1 MPTIRGWARPRSS
14 GHPRGMHRPAA
25 TPHPWHS
32 VAWFAWALSAAAA
45 VQLAPSP
52 VYVALIIGIAWLL
65 VEAHAPDGP
74 YRSAF
79 PILITLGVVF
89 GLLRVFMAALTTHNG
104 VNVMFAVPHATM
116 PDALGGFTVGGTV
129 ESDIVLQAAAVA
141 FTVIGVMAVF
151 GAVNTIWSHYEL
163 VQSTPRS
170 FYELGVVVTVA
181 LAYIPA
187 TIESMRAVREADR
200 ARTGGHAVRR
210 GRILRSILPVLERG
224 MERAVSLAESM
235 DSRGFGIRGP
245 ARADVE
251 AGWCVLVALVAFAV
265 GFLALIGS
273 GATTAL
279 VCGAIGVVALI
290 AGIWRSSRGVHR
302 TTYRRR
308 PLQGADWLMMATVAL
323 SPVALATLSAA
334 GNPTLA
340 WYASPVA
347 WPRFDPLVAV
357 ALIPLLA
364 PLARR
369 APAPAVNPD
378 PSTTSFR
385 RERAAAVTP

>member
-1 MPTIRGWARPRSS
+1 
-14 GHPRGMHRPAA
+14 MHHPAA
-25 TPHPWHS
+25 TPRPWHS
-32 VAWFAWALSAAAA
+32 VAWLAWAIAAAGA

-52 VYVALIIGIAWLL
+52 VYVALVVGIAWVM

-74 YRSAF
+74 YRQAF
-79 PILITLGVVF
+79 PILVGIGVVF
-89 GLLRVFMAALTTHNG
+89 GIFRVAIAAFTTHNG
-104 VNVMFAVPHATM
+104 LHILFSVPHATM
-116 PDALGGFTVGGTV
+116 PDVLGGFTVGGTV

-251 AGWCVLVALVAFAV
+251 AGWCVLLALVAFGV
-265 GFLALIGS
+265 GFLALIGN
-273 GATTAL
+273 GTTTAL
-279 VCGAIGVVALI
+279 ICGGVGTAALVV
-290 AGIWRSSRGVHR
+290 GVWRSSLGVHR
-302 TTYRRR
+302 RTYRRR
-308 PLQGADWLMMATVAL
+308 RIQRADWLLIAVVAL
-323 SPVALATLSAA
+323 SPLALGILTTG
-334 GNPTLA
+334 GNDTLA
-340 WYASPVA
+340 WYADPVA
-347 WPRFDPLVAV
+347 WPRFDPIV
-357 ALIPLLA
+357 ALALLPLLA

-369 APAPAVNPD
+369 SPNTALAGAEVMAPVMGTA
-378 PSTTSFR
+378 S
-385 RERAAAVTP
+385 

>member
-1 MPTIRGWARPRSS
+1 
-14 GHPRGMHRPAA
+14 MHHPAA
-25 TPHPWHS
+25 TPRPWHS
-32 VAWFAWALSAAAA
+32 VAWLAWAIGAAAA

-52 VYVALIIGIAWLL
+52 VYVALIVGIAWVL

-74 YRSAF
+74 YRQAF
-79 PILITLGVVF
+79 PILVGLGVVF
-89 GLLRVFMAALTTHNG
+89 GLFRIAIAALTTHNG
-104 VNVMFAVPHATM
+104 LNVLFSVPHATM
-116 PDALGGFTVGGTV
+116 PDVLGGFTVGGTV
-129 ESDIVLQAAAVA
+129 ESDIVLQAATVA

-187 TIESMRAVREADR
+187 TIDSMRAVREADR
-200 ARTGGHAVRR
+200 ARTGGHTVRR

-273 GATTAL
+273 GTTTAL
-279 VCGAIGVVALI
+279 ICGGVGTVALV
-290 AGIWRSSRGVHR
+290 AGVWRSSRGVHR
-302 TTYRRR
+302 RMYRRR
-308 PLQGADWLMMATVAL
+308 RLQGADWLLMAAVAL
-323 SPVALATLSAA
+323 SPIALAILSTT
-334 GNPTLA
+334 GNDTLA
-340 WYASPVA
+340 WYASPLA
-347 WPRFDPLVAV
+347 WPRFDPVVAV
-357 ALIPLLA
+357 AMIPLLA
-364 PLARR
+364 PLVRR
-369 APAPAVNPD
+369 PPVPASTRDRPD
-378 PSTTSFR
+378 L
-385 RERAAAVTP
+385 AVTAR